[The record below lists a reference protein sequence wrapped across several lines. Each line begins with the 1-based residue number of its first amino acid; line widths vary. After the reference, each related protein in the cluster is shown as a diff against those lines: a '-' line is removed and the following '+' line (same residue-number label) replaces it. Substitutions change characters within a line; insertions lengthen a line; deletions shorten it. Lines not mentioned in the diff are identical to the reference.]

1 MVTADARRTT
11 RRAAVL
17 TQKACAWCGPALV
30 VGCVIGLLLLAH
42 FAPPPAPSLSAARI
56 AAIFEQRTIPIRFG
70 VMLVVFAAA
79 LLGPFIAV
87 ISVHMRRIE
96 GPRPTLSYLQL
107 VFGACFIMEIIFPMM
122 AIQTAAFRPE
132 RDQAIQQTLHDFG
145 WLTFFGVASTAF
157 VQLVI
162 IGVVIL
168 QDSGPTPVFPRWAGY
183 FNIWV
188 GFAFSP
194 GTVMIFFKSGPLAWN
209 GIFIFWIP
217 FTAFFLW
224 LIIMP
229 WLLLKA
235 IDRETAEES
244 VGELAGPAP
253 VSNQDLDGLHQQIG
267 VLSARLD
274 ELRDR
279 LPT

>member
-11 RRAAVL
+11 RRSAVL
-17 TQKACAWCGPALV
+17 TQKTCAWCGPALV
-30 VGCVIGLLLLAH
+30 VGCLIGLLLFAQ
-42 FAPPPAPSLSAARI
+42 FAPPPAPSLSPAHI
-56 AAIFEQRTIPIRFG
+56 AAIFEQRTTPIRFG
-70 VMLVVFAAA
+70 IMIVVFAAA
-79 LLGPFIAV
+79 LLGPFVAV

-107 VFGACFIMEIIFPMM
+107 VLGACFIMEIIFPMM

-188 GFAFSP
+188 GLAFSP
-194 GTVMIFFKSGPLAWN
+194 GTVMIFFKSGPLAWD
-209 GIFIFWIP
+209 GVFVFWIP

-235 IDRETAEES
+235 IDQETAEDS
-244 VGELAGPAP
+244 DSELTGSGPLP
-253 VSNQDLDGLHQQIG
+253 NQDLDQLRQQIG
-267 VLSARLD
+267 DLTAQLD
-274 ELRDR
+274 ALKHR